1 MSIKIHHGAP
11 GSYKTSGAVADD
23 FLRCVKDGRVVITNV
38 RGLTLDRVENAQYP
52 LTFWEK
58 YVKRIPEPYKLVFPE
73 IGAGFEI
80 FHFDTTQS
88 SEREKLA
95 CFFHWAPLGSE
106 EKPGPFFLIDEAQ
119 SIFSSRWTAK
129 DIAALD
135 FPGGR
140 DAAAAEKRPATWDD
154 AWTMHR
160 HYGWDFTLTTPNIKL
175 IRDDIRLV
183 SEGGFKHRN
192 LGVIGIKGKYMEGF
206 HDAQDSGQSASHFL
220 SLTPKRIPK
229 QVWGLYDST
238 TTGTFTDTLAG
249 ISIFKD
255 PKVMGLLVLLT
266 CALGAGWYGF
276 VNSSFYK
283 ATDKSRANFV
293 SSSVPPAVPVSQQP
307 VAFPPQKIPYSVAPD
322 LSGHVAN
329 SPPRS
334 ADGVAPMPPR
344 PGESDW
350 GAVGYYMSSG
360 KKFVVVQRSGVK
372 RVIVNPKDAIYD
384 GNRVEFKL
392 EGLLVAGYTGVA
404 AGSAAVNAVKP

>member
-23 FLRCVKDGRVVITNV
+23 FLRCVKDGRIVITNV
-38 RGLTLDRVENAQYP
+38 RGLTLERVQNAKYP
-52 LTFWEK
+52 LTLWEK
-58 YVKRIPEPYKLVFPE
+58 YVKRIPKPYKLVFPE
-73 IGAGFEI
+73 IGEGFDI
-80 FHFDTTQS
+80 LHFDTTQS

-95 CFFHWAPLGSE
+95 RFFHWAPVGTE
-106 EKPGPFFLIDEAQ
+106 ENPGPFFLIDEAQ
-119 SIFSSRWTAK
+119 SIFSSRWMAK

-140 DAAAAEKRPATWDD
+140 DAAGAAKRPATWDD

-192 LGVIGIKGKYMEGF
+192 LGVIGLKGKYMEGF

-220 SLTPKRIPK
+220 SLVPKRIPK

-255 PKVMGLLVLLT
+255 PKVMGLLALLT
-266 CALGAGWYGF
+266 VALGVGWYGF
-276 VNSSFYK
+276 VNSSLYK
-283 ATDKSRANFV
+283 AASKAKSNPVPSPV
-293 SSSVPPAVPVSQQP
+293 SAAVPVPQQ
-307 VAFPPQKIPYSVAPD
+307 AGAISPQKNPYPVPPN

-329 SPPRS
+329 SPPRP
-334 ADGVAPMPPR
+334 ADGVAPPPSR

-350 GAVGYYMSSG
+350 GTVGYYTFG
-360 KKFVVVQRSGVK
+360 GNKFVLVQRAGVK
-372 RVIVNPKDAIYD
+372 RVIVNPKGATYD
-384 GNRVEFKL
+384 GNRVELKL
-392 EGLLVAGYTGVA
+392 DGLLVASYTGVVG
-404 AGSAAVNAVKP
+404 GSAAMNAVKP

>member
-23 FLRCVKDGRVVITNV
+23 FLPAVKQGRVVITNV
-38 RGLTLDRVENAQYP
+38 RGLTLDRVKNAKYP
-52 LTFWEK
+52 LTFVEK
-58 YVKRIPEPYKLVFPE
+58 YFKRLPEPYKLVFPE
-73 IGAGFEI
+73 IAEGFDVL
-80 FHFDTTQS
+80 HFDTRLS
-88 SEREKLA
+88 SECDKLA
-95 CFFHWAPLGSE
+95 RFFHWAPIGSE
-106 EKPGPFFLIDEAQ
+106 EKPGPLFLIDEAQ
-119 SIFSSRWTAK
+119 SIFSPRWTSR

-140 DAAAAEKRPATWDD
+140 DAAGEAHRPATWDD

-160 HYGWDFTLTTPNIKL
+160 HYGWDFTLSTPNIKL

-192 LGVIGIKGKYMEGF
+192 LGVIGLRGRYMEGF

-220 SLTPKRIPK
+220 SLSQKRIPN

-255 PKVMGLLVLLT
+255 PKVMGLVALLAV
-266 CALGAGWYGF
+266 ALGVGWYGF
-276 VNSSFYK
+276 SNSSLYK
-283 ATDKSRANFV
+283 AGVKAGGNAAPAPVVAIS
-293 SSSVPPAVPVSQQP
+293 PPSGGV
-307 VAFPPQKIPYSVAPD
+307 PPQKNIHPPAPD

-329 SPPRS
+329 SPPRP
-334 ADGVAPMPPR
+334 ADGVATLPPR
-344 PGESDW
+344 PGESEW
-350 GAVGYYMSSG
+350 GAVGYYTANG
-360 KKFVVVQRSGVK
+360 KNYVVLQRNGVK
-372 RVIVNPKDAIYD
+372 RVVVNPKGADYD

-392 EGLLVAGYTGVA
+392 NGLLVAGYTGTVG
-404 AGSAAVNAVKP
+404 GSAMANAVKP